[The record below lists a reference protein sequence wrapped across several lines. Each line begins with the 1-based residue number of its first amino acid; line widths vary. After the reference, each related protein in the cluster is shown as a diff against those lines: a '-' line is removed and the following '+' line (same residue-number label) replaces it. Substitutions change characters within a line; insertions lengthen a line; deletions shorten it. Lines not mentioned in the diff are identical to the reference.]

1 MIHKVPEEWL
11 IKLETTLRTAT
22 KKGRI
27 SNRLEEILA
36 ETSRVCELAFK
47 KQDVDTP
54 IKIKPKF
61 WNKLKNKLAIKGGK

>member
-11 IKLETTLRTAT
+11 LELEQTLRTAT

-36 ETSRVCELAFK
+36 ETKRVCELAFK
-47 KQDVDTP
+47 KQDPDVSTKNKDGL
-54 IKIKPKF
+54 INKI
-61 WNKLKNKLAIKGGK
+61 KNKLAIKGV